1 MLDGPFE
8 LEGSC
13 LSVPLGTGQLIF
25 GPTRQAGV
33 IGQTLITTNEFSQ
46 YLHPPTLH
54 PLLTHPPIPCLST
67 HLCIHSSV
75 PCPSLYPHIHLFMS
89 PHHPLILHPF
99 LHPSHVHLFI
109 RLPIHP
115 LIPCPSL
122 YPHIHLLICLPIIL
136 HSFLPPPSVTRPH
149 ILPFCHQ
156 SSHLFFPIHSPV
168 LPSHPCIPTFSHPPP
183 HAPSA
188 LPSTRPP
195 VTRAVF
201 PGTVVTSC
209 LCRSSLLQTIL
220 EIWCNLWLGTCSEAP
235 SLSLSERPER
245 SGLCF
250 LSLRVAGL
258 RGLLFLLT
266 AIGSLC

>member
-1 MLDGPFE
+1 MHPF
-8 LEGSC
+8 LC
-13 LSVPLGTGQLIF
+13 PLSIPVSTHPFIHVS
-25 GPTRQAGV
+25 P
-33 IGQTLITTNEFSQ
+33 SSS
-46 YLHPPTLH
+46 HPPPVPPSVTCPFIHPSPHPSSH
-54 PLLTHPPIPCLST
+54 PLSIPVST
-67 HLCIHSSV
+67 
-75 PCPSLYPHIHLFMS
+75 YPFINLS
-89 PHHPLILHPF
+89 PHHPL
-99 LHPSHVHLFI
+99 
-109 RLPIHP
+109 
-115 LIPCPSL
+115 
-122 YPHIHLLICLPIIL
+122 IL

-183 HAPSA
+183 HSPSA